1 MDEHTI
7 VHYSQDIEE
16 VEWDFLDF
24 GERNLVASG
33 YVDLICK
40 LGIEADSIEIPAK
53 DSVDR
58 GEGVRHPSIPWF
70 DHGRLVYYKF
80 ELMEETLYWTM
91 NLIDRF
97 LAVQLVIRKK
107 FQLIGITALL
117 LAYKYE
123 EVFVPVVEDLI
134 LISHKAY
141 ARKEVLE
148 MCTLGVSKEWNAT
161 CEKHSSYDKNQILRQ
176 QLGILMV
183 CTESTARLNMAM
195 QQDVNQLLF
204 C

>member
-1 MDEHTI
+1 
-7 VHYSQDIEE
+7 
-16 VEWDFLDF
+16 
-24 GERNLVASG
+24 
-33 YVDLICK
+33 
-40 LGIEADSIEIPAK
+40 
-53 DSVDR
+53 
-58 GEGVRHPSIPWF
+58 
-70 DHGRLVYYKF
+70 
-80 ELMEETLYWTM
+80 MEETLYWTM

-148 MCTLGVSKEWNAT
+148 MVELVSFFLIELCLIEYEMLRFPPLMLAAATVFYCSVHSRCVQGVECN
-161 CEKHSSYDKNQILRQ
+161 LR
-176 QLGILMV
+176 
-183 CTESTARLNMAM
+183 EA
-195 QQDVNQLLF
+195 
-204 C
+204 